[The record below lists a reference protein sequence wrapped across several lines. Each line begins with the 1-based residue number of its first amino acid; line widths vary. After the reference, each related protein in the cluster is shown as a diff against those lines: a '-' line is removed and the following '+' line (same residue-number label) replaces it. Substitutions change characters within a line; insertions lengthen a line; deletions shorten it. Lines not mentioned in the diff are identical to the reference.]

1 MTIVLVVSFLEKI
14 RKNPNKTK
22 ITALKVRGSNNNLL
36 FPVKQEDLS
45 VRILKCNV
53 YFF

>member
-22 ITALKVRGSNNNLL
+22 TKNLIYL
-36 FPVKQEDLS
+36 FV
-45 VRILKCNV
+45 I
-53 YFF
+53 